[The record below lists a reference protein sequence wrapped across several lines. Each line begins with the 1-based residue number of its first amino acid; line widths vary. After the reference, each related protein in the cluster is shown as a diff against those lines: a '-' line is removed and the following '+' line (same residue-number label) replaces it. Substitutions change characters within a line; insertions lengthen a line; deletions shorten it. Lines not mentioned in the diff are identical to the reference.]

1 MVKLC
6 VHAALISS
14 IGVEKYKYLYSWEK
28 FTLIF
33 TCRIVKNVKI
43 IDFFEKRRYKILL
56 IFIIKSKACLNSTHV
71 FEGTYMTIR
80 VGINGFG
87 RIGRTIL
94 RAAMRSENSD
104 IEIVHIN
111 DLTDTKTIAHLLKYD
126 SVHGIADFDVEATEG
141 GIKVN
146 GKEITISAVRSPAEL
161 PWAEKK
167 VDLVYEC
174 TGIFTKREDADL
186 HLKAGAPKVL
196 ISAPAKGE
204 DLTVVYGVNHEMIKP
219 EHTVLSNASCTTNC
233 LAPVAK
239 VINDNL
245 GIKSAL
251 MTTIHAY
258 TNDQRILDL
267 PHSDLRRARAAA
279 QSMIPTSTGAAKAI
293 GLVLPELAGKFDGM
307 AIRVPTANVSLVDVT
322 FEVEKD
328 TTIEQVNAMLK
339 EAAQGSLS
347 GVLGY
352 SDEPLVS
359 IDYNGNTASSTVDGL
374 STAVANGKIVKVLTW
389 YDNETGFSNRM
400 LNTTRA
406 FVK

>member
-1 MVKLC
+1 LPKKQTGDKGM
-6 VHAALISS
+6 I
-14 IGVEKYKYLYSWEK
+14 
-28 FTLIF
+28 
-33 TCRIVKNVKI
+33 
-43 IDFFEKRRYKILL
+43 
-56 IFIIKSKACLNSTHV
+56 
-71 FEGTYMTIR
+71 MTTR

-94 RAAMRSENSD
+94 RAAMKAENND

-126 SVHGIADFDVEATEG
+126 SVHGTAEFDVSATET

-146 GKEITISAVRSPAEL
+146 GKEITISAIRNPAEL
-161 PWAEKK
+161 PWTEKQ
-167 VDLVYEC
+167 VDVVYEC

-186 HLKAGAPKVL
+186 HIKAGAPKVL

-204 DLTVVYGVNHEMIKP
+204 DLTVVYGVNHEHIAADHK
-219 EHTVLSNASCTTNC
+219 VVSNASCTTNC

-245 GIKSAL
+245 SIKSAL

-267 PHSDLRRARAAA
+267 PHKDLRRARAAA
-279 QSMIPTSTGAAKAI
+279 QSMIPTTTGAAKAI
-293 GLVLPELAGKFDGM
+293 GLVIPELAGKFDGM
-307 AIRVPTANVSLVDVT
+307 AIRVPTSNVSLVDVT

-328 TTIEQVNAMLK
+328 TTAEEVNAMLK
-339 EAAQGSLS
+339 EAADGQLS

-359 IDYNGNTASSTVDGL
+359 IDYNGNTNSSTVDGL